1 MNLNEVF
8 YLRKTQEGKMKSKW
22 MFFLFGVI
30 LALVFGCDVT
40 EPTEPLRELSSAETK
55 LVESDNSFGLKLFKE
70 INAEMADSNVFI
82 SPLSISMALGMTYNG
97 AAGSTEEAMRTTL
110 EFGDLSMGEINES
123 YKSLIELLSG
133 IDSDV
138 EFNIANSI
146 WYRDDFTFE
155 QDFFERCRDYFDARV
170 SGLDFGK
177 PQAAKDT
184 MNNWVDKN
192 TNGKIKNIVNYV
204 DPVYDVMFLINA
216 IYFDG
221 NWTYQF
227 DKEGTKDEIF
237 YLPGGSTKECK
248 MMNIEEEFKYFGDS
262 ILQAI
267 DVPYGN
273 GNYSMTVIL
282 PREGKDIDLLIAGLT
297 QEKWDEWMNSFSEQT
312 LTLFLPKIKLEY
324 EIKNTLKKAL
334 SDLGMDIAFDPYR
347 ANFTGMYEPGEIYI
361 DRVIHKTFLKVDE
374 EGTEAA
380 AATVVAVGLTSVGLT
395 MYVNRPFLFAIR
407 ENHSGTIL
415 FIGKIIDPVWE

>member
-1 MNLNEVF
+1 
-8 YLRKTQEGKMKSKW
+8 MKNKRA
-22 MFFLFGVI
+22 FFLFIII
-30 LALVFGCDVT
+30 LLSTFGCDVT
-40 EPTEPLRELSSAETK
+40 KPTEPPRELTSSEAK
-55 LVESDNSFGLKLFKE
+55 LVEADNSFGLKLFKE
-70 INAEMADSNVFI
+70 INAEETDSNVFI

-97 AAGSTEEAMRTTL
+97 ARGSTEEAMRTTL

-123 YKSLIELLSG
+123 YKSLIELLRG

-146 WYRDDFTFE
+146 WYRDDYTFE

-170 SGLDFGK
+170 KALDFS
-177 PQAAKDT
+177 QNVAAKDT
-184 MNNWVDKN
+184 MNNWVDEN
-192 TNGKIKNIVNYV
+192 TNGKIEEIVDYV
-204 DPVYDVMFLINA
+204 DPINDVMFLINA
-216 IYFDG
+216 IYFNG
-221 NWTYQF
+221 TWTYQF
-227 DKEGTKDEIF
+227 DKEDTRDDIF

-248 MMNIEEEFKYFGDS
+248 MMNIEEEFKYFADS
-262 ILQAI
+262 LLQAI
-267 DVPYGN
+267 DIPYGN

-297 QEKWDEWMNSFSEQT
+297 QEKWNEWMNSLSEQT
-312 LTLFLPKIKLEY
+312 LTLFFPKLKLEY

-334 SDLGMDIAFDPYR
+334 SDLGMDIAFDPYN

-380 AATVVAVGLTSVGLT
+380 AATVVAVVVTSVGLT
-395 MYVNRPFLFAIR
+395 MSVNRPFLFAIR

-415 FIGKIIDPVWE
+415 FIGKMVEPVGE